1 MPRGV
6 RKSPVEKFEEEL
18 AETEELIK
26 RHSGI
31 VSDLKVKKK
40 EIQENIRIEKL
51 NEIYSLI
58 EENKMSL
65 DDVKAMI
72 ESTKK

>member
-18 AETEELIK
+18 METEELIK

-31 VSDLKVKKK
+31 LSDLKNKKK
-40 EIQENIRIEKL
+40 EIQESIRIEKL
-51 NEIYSLI
+51 NELSSML

-65 DDVKAMI
+65 DDVRAMI
-72 ESTKK
+72 EAAKK

>member
-1 MPRGV
+1 MPRGI
-6 RKSPVEKFEEEL
+6 RKTPVEKFEEEL
-18 AETEELIK
+18 LETEELIK

-31 VSDLKVKKK
+31 LSDLKNKKK